1 MIDLSGKHILITGA
15 TSPIGK
21 TICIHADKLGAKLT
35 MLGRSAEK
43 LALVQQELK
52 GVGHKFFNL
61 DVTSDEEVLN
71 FVLKS
76 EVFDGIVY
84 NAGLIDYT
92 PVRSITVKK
101 LTTVFNVNFNATVFL
116 NTTLLKN
123 KKLNKKA
130 SLVFISSISAGL
142 GVPATALYAASKAA
156 LATYARVV
164 ASEVALQG
172 IRANIIS
179 PGIINST
186 SVESALTEVVNL
198 TEQEKQYPLGY
209 GRPVDVADLTVFL
222 LSERS
227 RWITGTNINIDG
239 GYTLS

>member
-1 MIDLSGKHILITGA
+1 MINLSGKHILVTGA

-21 TICIHADKLGAKLT
+21 EICARAAELGARMT
-35 MLGRSAEK
+35 MLGRSLEK
-43 LALVQQELK
+43 LTKVEKELK
-52 GVGHKFFNL
+52 GTGHKTNSF
-61 DVTSDEEVLN
+61 DITSDDEILN
-71 FVLKS
+71 FVLGS
-76 EVFDGIVY
+76 QAFDGIVY

-101 LTTVFNVNFNATVFL
+101 LTTVFNVNFNATVSL
-116 NTTLLKN
+116 NTALLKN
-123 KKLNKKA
+123 KMLNKKA
-130 SLVFISSISAGL
+130 SLVFISSISASL
-142 GVPATALYAASKAA
+142 GVPATALYAASKSA

-179 PGIINST
+179 PGIIST
-186 SVESALTEVVNL
+186 NSVESALTEVVNL
-198 TEQEKQYPLGY
+198 KEQEIQYPLGY
-209 GRPVDVADLTVFL
+209 GRPADVADLAVFL

>member
-1 MIDLSGKHILITGA
+1 MIDLSGKHILVTGA

-21 TICIHADKLGAKLT
+21 AICLYADKLGAKLT
-35 MLGRSAEK
+35 MLGRSMEK
-43 LALVQQELK
+43 LSVVEKELK
-52 GVGHKFFNL
+52 GVGHKSFNF
-61 DVTSDEEVLN
+61 DITSDEEVLN
-71 FVLKS
+71 FVLGS
-76 EVFDGIVY
+76 QSFDGIVY

-92 PVRSITVKK
+92 PIRSITAKK
-101 LTTVFNVNFNATVFL
+101 LTTVFNVNFNATVSL

-142 GVPATALYAASKAA
+142 GVPATALYASSKAA

-172 IRANIIS
+172 IRANVIS
-179 PGIINST
+179 PGIISAN

-198 TEQEKQYPLGY
+198 KEQEKQYPLGY
-209 GRPVDVADLTVFL
+209 GRPADVADLAVFL